1 MRMVVTFL
9 QSNGMPSTPSTV
21 RSNHSGGGKELQLP
35 LLCAAITA
43 KGVAVA
49 DKLCRMFP
57 GYLVGVR
64 TPDHS
69 GSALPISA
77 RVFRLPSNGNQ
88 LMGIPSPPSWVPTGG
103 FHHPYF
109 VHMFYLAYITTSLLA
124 RSKSVT
130 TKMFEIKSEKNTR
143 PCRMSIA
150 ADLAKR
156 GVKRV
161 RIE

>member
-35 LLCAAITA
+35 PLCAAITA
-43 KGVAVA
+43 EGVAVV

-69 GSALPISA
+69 GSALPMSA
-77 RVFRLPSNGNQ
+77 RVFRSPLNGNQ
-88 LMGIPSPPSWVPTGG
+88 LVGIPSPPSWVPTGG
-103 FHHPYF
+103 FHHIFRPYVLF
-109 VHMFYLAYITTSLLA
+109 SLYNHYFIG
-124 RSKSVT
+124 S
-130 TKMFEIKSEKNTR
+130 FE
-143 PCRMSIA
+143 
-150 ADLAKR
+150 KR
-156 GVKRV
+156 GHTNF
-161 RIE
+161 